1 MENWPPLNSA
11 TGYPT
16 DYHAV
21 MSISLGELIEAGVV
35 DFNSP
40 DWQWDYY
47 DAAQRDRLNKKITD
61 RFYFR
66 EIGIIPVGRWKRE
79 FIRKMNEIMPKYKPL
94 YKALEEGANI
104 LTDEDEWAKSRDIY
118 SEFPATMLG
127 DNQDY
132 ASNGRDRQSERQ
144 KIGPFVDASER
155 IANRYNDVDVLILND
170 MDSMFSSLLT
180 VSMNG
185 Y

>member
-1 MENWPPLNSA
+1 M
-11 TGYPT
+11 TIT
-16 DYHAV
+16 
-21 MSISLGELIEAGVV
+21 LGELMECGVV
-35 DFNSP
+35 DFSAP
-40 DWQWDYY
+40 EWDFDKY
-47 DAAQRDRLNKKITD
+47 DQEQHERLVAKITD

-66 EIGIIPVGRWKRE
+66 EIGILPVGRWKRE
-79 FIRKMNEIMPKYKPL
+79 FLRNLNEIMPKYKPL
-94 YKALEEGANI
+94 YKALADGANI
-104 LTDEDEWAKSRDIY
+104 LTDEDEWSKSRDIY

-144 KIGPFVDASER
+144 RIGSFAEAAER
-155 IANRYNDVDVLILND
+155 IASRYNDVDVLILNEI
-170 MDSMFSSLLT
+170 DSMFSSLLT